1 MIQSRSRLASVGVS
15 VGLTSMPLSCDTGL
29 KDALKAKK
37 KTETFD
43 VQPREP
49 HKHTTRGLSEI
60 DAVFF

>member
-1 MIQSRSRLASVGVS
+1 MIQNRSRLATVGVS

-43 VQPREP
+43 IATKGTPQTYHQELV
-49 HKHTTRGLSEI
+49 
-60 DAVFF
+60 

>member
-1 MIQSRSRLASVGVS
+1 
-15 VGLTSMPLSCDTGL
+15 MPLSCDTGL

-37 KTETFD
+37 KTEIFD

-49 HKHTTRGLSEI
+49 HKHTTRSLSEI